1 MSTATPAAFLATA
14 DPGSADLGSAER
26 PGAAR
31 RRSWGGT
38 LVALLV
44 GFVLGALTVAGLAVW
59 YLADGTPDFY
69 AEALE
74 ATPPAVQRE
83 QAEAFEDRTVELAR
97 DLEYGAS
104 WEQRFTQDEVNG
116 WLAEGL
122 PERFGE
128 QIPNGVSDPRVD
140 FTRPGLVRL
149 GFRLTS
155 SKFDGVV
162 SLALRPE
169 MRGPNRVALHV
180 EGLMAGLFPLDPA
193 AFAPQVS
200 KFLEK
205 YDVRHEWDLAPGPEG
220 DAGEYVPPTL
230 IVTLNPRD
238 ANQAVLEEVEI
249 DDGAVRVAG
258 TRAPAVRLTRR

>member
-1 MSTATPAAFLATA
+1 MSTATPAAFSA
-14 DPGSADLGSAER
+14 SADSSSAER
-26 PGAAR
+26 SGTAR
-31 RRSWGGT
+31 RRSFGGT
-38 LVALLV
+38 ILTLLV
-44 GFVLGALTVAGLAVW
+44 GFVLGALTAAGLAVW

-69 AEALE
+69 TEALE
-74 ATPPAVQRE
+74 ETPPAELRE
-83 QAEAFEDRTVELAR
+83 QAEAFADRTVELAR
-97 DLEYGAS
+97 DMEYGNS

-122 PERFGE
+122 PERFGD
-128 QIPNGVSDPRVD
+128 QIPGGVSDPRVD
-140 FTRPGLVRL
+140 LTRPGLVRL

-169 MRGPNRVALHV
+169 MRGPNQVALHV
-180 EGLMAGLFPLDPA
+180 EGLMAGLFPLDPRT
-193 AFAPQVS
+193 FAPHVS

-205 YDVRHEWDLAPGPEG
+205 YHVDHEWDLAPGE
-220 DAGEYVPPTL
+220 DASAPPAL
-230 IVTLNPRD
+230 IVTLNARD
-238 ANQAVLEEVEI
+238 ANRAVLEEVEI